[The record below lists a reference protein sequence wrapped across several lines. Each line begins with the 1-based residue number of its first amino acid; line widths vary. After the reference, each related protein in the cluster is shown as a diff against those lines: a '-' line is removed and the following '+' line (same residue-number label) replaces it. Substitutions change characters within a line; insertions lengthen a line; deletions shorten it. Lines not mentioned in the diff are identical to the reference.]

1 MEIDEEDGEV
11 GTVSKTKKPLP
22 DNFPWP
28 HFASLAM
35 HNLMEKWEIQPV
47 SEAINLQEKEPKVK
61 MNNRLFTI
69 YNLF

>member
-1 MEIDEEDGEV
+1 MKIDKEDGEI
-11 GTVSKTKKPLP
+11 GTVSNTKKPLP

-47 SEAINLQEKEPKVK
+47 SEAINLQEEEPKVK
-61 MNNRLFTI
+61 MNNR
-69 YNLF
+69 